1 MIEIVEFSQDYIII
15 NYACLDVSHLAGYQ
29 YESPHDNRD
38 NSANGHSSV
47 GTSMNQQHNQL
58 FSSEDIGTGSIFHGI
73 SSYEAPLNAVSENN
87 VASFGN
93 VKNTHKTEISQRV
106 EDTQIH
112 RGETQV
118 IDLSGG
124 SPESAQAFKTV
135 YKEGPPEI
143 TKSIYIHE
151 AKEDE
156 PRVRFQEKQVEVRP
170 KKHYKII
177 FVKVPSENGFAGR
190 NANPLY
196 AQVKYLIQ

>member
-1 MIEIVEFSQDYIII
+1 MS
-15 NYACLDVSHLAGYQ
+15 
-29 YESPHDNRD
+29 
-38 NSANGHSSV
+38 
-47 GTSMNQQHNQL
+47 QQHNQL
-58 FSSEDIGTGSIFHGI
+58 STIEDIGTGSIFHGI
-73 SSYEAPLNAVSENN
+73 SSYEAPLNPVSENN
-87 VASFGN
+87 VTPFRN
-93 VKNTHKTEISQRV
+93 VKNSHKTEINQRV
-106 EDTQIH
+106 VDTQIH

-124 SPESAQAFKTV
+124 SSEPARVFKTV

-177 FVKVPSENGFAGR
+177 FVKVPTENGFAGR

-196 AQVKYLIQ
+196 AQVKYLKQQIPIGAFQLYFHCFH